1 MNDGY
6 ASIIKRFSDV
16 CFDLTHRAHRSQVHY
31 CQPPGGHPIFLTE
44 ILRLCCLC
52 HSVTATC
59 VDVPRM
65 GKLLTFDN
73 TVLHCLPLDKSRGEG
88 VRQVRDAIY
97 ALVDPTPLSEARL
110 VATSSDALALL
121 GLDADEVHMQ
131 QSECISGKADVMLQM
146 RLAMLSCTHQHITT
160 SA

>member
-1 MNDGY
+1 
-6 ASIIKRFSDV
+6 
-16 CFDLTHRAHRSQVHY
+16 
-31 CQPPGGHPIFLTE
+31 
-44 ILRLCCLC
+44 
-52 HSVTATC
+52 
-59 VDVPRM
+59 M

-73 TVLHCLPLDKSRGEG
+73 TVLHCLPLDTSRGEG